1 MVGISVNDAI
11 TIVES
16 ARNKGLLI
24 VPAGHDTIRLL
35 PPLIASAQD
44 LDQSVTILESVFKEL
59 SSH

>member
-1 MVGISVNDAI
+1 MVGIAVDNALM
-11 TIVES
+11 IVES

-24 VPAGHDTIRLL
+24 VPAGHSTIRLL

-44 LDQSVTILESVFKEL
+44 LEQSVTILESVFKEV